1 METQAP
7 DTAGLYR
14 RFARLEA
21 RSSSPIYEALC
32 LAIAESAPAL
42 AVLASLPRH
51 KRQPNLLLGALRW
64 FGVPVEEPTAALA
77 FVEDRAEDLRCF
89 MLSHATQTNEVAR
102 CAVMLPALALVPG
115 PVALLEL
122 GASAGLCLLPDRWSY
137 FWTRPDGSVARLGSG
152 APEQVGVGARVSG
165 PAPLPTVMPDVVARL
180 GLDANPI
187 DAADPDQQRW
197 LECLIW
203 PEHTERAE
211 RLHAALAA
219 AAADPPPIRTGL
231 FPGDVPAAVDHLHG
245 QAPGATVVVLHSAAV
260 AYLDADARAE
270 LAGVLA
276 GLDVRR
282 LGLEG
287 AQVTRDLGLAGVPD
301 ADGRFVLS
309 LDDRVLGTADPH
321 GRDLDWSEADG
332 RYADLD
338 RLPSR
343 SHR

>member
-21 RSSSPIYEALC
+21 GGSSPVYEALC

-42 AVLASLPRH
+42 ALLAALPRH

-64 FGVPVEEPTAALA
+64 FGAPVEEPTAALA
-77 FVEDRAEDLRCF
+77 LVADRAEDLRCF
-89 MLSHATQTNEVAR
+89 MLDHATQTNEVAR
-102 CAVMLPALALVPG
+102 CAVILPALALVPG

-137 FWTRPDGSVARLGSG
+137 EWSRPDGSVVRLDSG
-152 APEQVGVGARVSG
+152 RPDSVRVGARVSG
-165 PAPLPTVMPDVVARL
+165 QVPLPAVMPDVVTRL
-180 GLDANPI
+180 GLDAHPI
-187 DAADPDQQRW
+187 DAADPEQQRW

-203 PEHTERAE
+203 PEHAERAE
-211 RLHAALAA
+211 RLHAALAE

-231 FPGDVPAAVDHLHG
+231 FPADLPAAVDHLRE
-245 QAPGATVVVLHSAAV
+245 QAPTATVVVLHSAAV

-270 LAGVLA
+270 LATMLA

-301 ADGRFVLS
+301 AGGRFVLS
-309 LDDRVLGTADPH
+309 LDDRVLGTANPH
-321 GRDLDWSEADG
+321 GRDLDWLAAVDRCAD
-332 RYADLD
+332 A
-338 RLPSR
+338 
-343 SHR
+343 